1 MKEVTKEILKN
12 TAKTLMFEISDEE
25 CELLF
30 KEFDIIIKQMELIGE
45 IDGVDQA
52 ERMTFPF
59 EVSNS
64 FLREDEPTPPLSKD
78 NVLKNAPEVVNG
90 QIKLPKVVK

>member
-64 FLREDEPTPPLSKD
+64 VLREDEPTTPLSKD
-78 NVLKNAPEVVNG
+78 DVLKNAPEVVNG

>member
-45 IDGVDQA
+45 IDGVDRA

-64 FLREDEPTPPLSKD
+64 VLREDEPTTPLSKD
-78 NVLKNAPEVVNG
+78 DVLKNAPEVVNG

>member
-30 KEFDIIIKQMELIGE
+30 KEFDIIIKQMKLIGE

-59 EVSNS
+59 EVTNS
-64 FLREDEPTPPLSKD
+64 FLREDEPTIPLNKD
-78 NVLKNAPEVVNG
+78 DVLKNAPEVVNG

>member
-12 TAKTLMFEISDEE
+12 TAKTLMFDITDEE

-64 FLREDEPTPPLSKD
+64 FLREDEPTTPLAKD
-78 NVLKNAPEVVNG
+78 DVLKNAPEVVNG